1 MAISNRIYVGSLT
14 EPLYYY
20 ENDSIM
26 SINTTQC
33 VSLIGQE
40 LSIDTLTATVLE
52 DFDETHNIKLFR
64 SSDHKVI
71 ECADSSIYAL
81 DVTSSATPS
90 DIINIPEWTP
100 IWYYQ
105 DDALVGKFYTE
116 SIKRLSKAQYQLN
129 CVSAIGR
136 IDRMYHGGGLFE
148 VSTFGTVLAHI
159 LASGL
164 HGDGAPVIDYYIDD
178 DVAELTVSGW
188 LPYDTKRNNLY
199 QLIFSH
205 GINIIKNPDGSPR
218 FTFVYTNGNSSVP
231 IEDAEIFQVGNVEY
245 EKPYSGV
252 SIMEHTYSDIT
263 TDITPTVLYDNTSTT
278 RIENEEIWFD
288 QAPIIVSTLQ
298 ATEGLTIVSS
308 TVNSAVLTG
317 NGKLTGIPY
326 THTTRTVFRA
336 NSTGDK
342 EKTVSVEQCTMVNVL
357 NSENLL
363 NRLFAFYCPPDYIKK
378 ISNELVYNDE
388 RCGKQY
394 RFSNP
399 YMEQEDALLS
409 KMDLNTTTFNRARC
423 EFYAGYDPVGQAGL
437 YQHCIILGKATFAE
451 DGGTFVVPQEIL
463 EMEEPSMR
471 VVMIGGGSGGNSGAP
486 GADGEEATTHTYVR
500 KDEDISGMWA
510 GAEGGAGGS
519 GGVGGTPGRVKAVT
533 IDNPSASYSY
543 TIGDGGEGGASSS
556 SASTAGTD
564 GTASTFGAYSSADQD
579 GSYVPVAGVYNPIYG
594 EFYALKGKSG
604 IAGGQGG
611 ARKVGSGDNFTW
623 STDGESVTDTD
634 GTVYHGGKTG
644 SPLTSV
650 DGLPE
655 CKMTA
660 YGGNGAGAA
669 VGVDRAG
676 HPEMDGKSDQ
686 SATWEVVE
694 DQEVMD
700 SGV

>member
-14 EPLYYY
+14 EPNFYY

-52 DFDETHNIKLFR
+52 DFDETHNIELFR
-64 SSDHKVI
+64 SSDLGII
-71 ECADSSIYAL
+71 ECADGSIYAL
-81 DVTSSATPS
+81 NVSNDPAPS

-105 DDALVGKFYTE
+105 DNVLVGKFYTE
-116 SIKRLSKAQYQLN
+116 SVKRLSKAQYQLN

-136 IDRMYHGGGLFE
+136 LDRMYHGGGLFE

-199 QLIFSH
+199 QLIFSN

-218 FTFVYTNGNSSVP
+218 FTFVHTSGNVSEP
-231 IEDAEIFQVGNVEY
+231 IADAEIFQTGNVEY
-245 EKPYSGV
+245 EKPYGGV
-252 SIMEHTYSDIT
+252 TVMEHTYSAIT
-263 TDITPTVLYDNTSTT
+263 TDITPTVLYDNTTGTYVES
-278 RIENEEIWFD
+278 EEIWFD

-298 ATEGLTIVSS
+298 ATEGLQIVSS

-326 THTTRTVFRA
+326 THTTRTVSQV
-336 NSTGDK
+336 NQSGDK
-342 EKTVSVEQCTMVNVL
+342 EKTVSVEQCTMINTL
-357 NSENLL
+357 NSDNIK
-363 NRLFAFYCPPDYIKK
+363 NRLYAFYCPSDFIKK

-437 YQHCIILGKATFAE
+437 YQNCIILDKATFAE
-451 DGGTFVVPQEIL
+451 DGGTWVVPQEIL
-463 EMEEPSMR
+463 EMEDPQIR
-471 VVMIGGGSGGNSGAP
+471 VVLIGGGKGGNGGLP
-486 GADGEEATTHTYVR
+486 GEDGQDGTTYTYAR
-500 KDEDISGMWA
+500 EDEDISAVWY
-510 GAEGGAGGS
+510 GAEGGAGGA
-519 GGVGGTPGRVKAVT
+519 GGIGGTAGKVKAVT
-533 IDNPSASYSY
+533 IQNPAASYTY
-543 TIGDGGEGGASSS
+543 AIGDGGAGGA
-556 SASTAGTD
+556 AQTAGSD
-564 GTASTFGAYSSADQD
+564 GTASTFDTYSSDDQD
-579 GSYVPVAGVYNPIYG
+579 SYIPVAGVYNPIYG
-594 EFYALKGKSG
+594 EFYALKGNIGLSG
-604 IAGGQGG
+604 GAGG
-611 ARKVGSGDNFTW
+611 ARRVGDGDNYTW
-623 STDGESVTDTD
+623 QTDGEDVVL
-634 GTVYHGGKTG
+634 GGIVYHGGKTG
-644 SPLTSV
+644 QPLTSV
-650 DGLPE
+650 LGLPE

-669 VGVDRAG
+669 VGVDRADY
-676 HPEMDGKSDQ
+676 EDMDGGVDQ
-686 SATWEVVE
+686 DTYWEVTE
-694 DQEVMD
+694 D
-700 SGV
+700 GV

>member
-64 SSDHKVI
+64 SSDGKII
-71 ECADSSIYAL
+71 ECADTSIYAI
-81 DVTSSATPS
+81 DVTSAATPS

-105 DDALVGKFYTE
+105 ENALVGKFYTE

-317 NGKLTGIPY
+317 NGKLTGIPH
-326 THTTRTVFRA
+326 THTTRTVSRV

-437 YQHCIILGKATFAE
+437 YQNCIILDKATFAE

-471 VVMIGGGSGGNSGAP
+471 VVMIGGGQGGHSGYNGS
-486 GADGEEATTHTYVR
+486 DGEECGGHVYVA
-500 KDEDISGMWA
+500 KDADISAIWY
-510 GAEGGAGGS
+510 GAEGGDGGY
-519 GGVGGTPGRVKAVT
+519 GGFGGEPGRVKAVT
-533 IDNPSASYSY
+533 INNPSAIYQY
-543 TIGDGGEGGASSS
+543 TIGDGGEGGEQSLNGSNI
-556 SASTAGTD
+556 GYR
-564 GTASTFGAYSSADQD
+564 GTASTFGQYSTSDQE
-579 GSYVPVAGVYNPIYG
+579 GSYIPVAGVYNPIYG
-594 EFYALKGKSG
+594 QFYALHGARGIKGGK
-604 IAGGQGG
+604 GG
-611 ARKVGSGDNFTW
+611 ARKVGSGEDFVW
-623 STDGESVTDTD
+623 VTDGEDVEMPD

-644 SPLTSV
+644 RPLEGV
-650 DGLPE
+650 PGLAG
-655 CKMTA
+655 CKSTA

-669 VGVDRAG
+669 AGIDRGA
-676 HPEMDGKSDQ
+676 HPDMDGKSNQ
-686 SATWEVVE
+686 SAGWEIVE
-694 DQEVMD
+694 E
-700 SGV
+700 GGEENGI